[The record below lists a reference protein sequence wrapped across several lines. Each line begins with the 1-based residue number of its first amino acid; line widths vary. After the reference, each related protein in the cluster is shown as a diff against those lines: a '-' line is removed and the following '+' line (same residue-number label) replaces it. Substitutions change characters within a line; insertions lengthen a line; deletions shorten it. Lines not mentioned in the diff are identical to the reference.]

1 MKSKKNAVMGIA
13 LAAVV
18 VAGFAYFMPQDTK
31 SQRVLFIDSYH
42 QGYPWSD
49 GITNG
54 IQNVFADSNVTLQI
68 HRMDTKRNGSEQ
80 FKKQAALKAKAVI
93 EQFQPD
99 VVIATDDN
107 ASKYLIV
114 PYYRGGDLPF
124 VFAGVNWDASIYG
137 FPASNVT
144 GMVEVS
150 APDQLLEIIETVA
163 EGTRLGSLTGDTATG
178 RKENENYARILN
190 ITFDEEAF
198 VSTFE
203 EWKQAYLAM
212 QDNVDILFMYNNAGI
227 DGWNDQEAAQFVE
240 ANAKIP
246 SGSVHPWMAPYV
258 LVAFT
263 KDATEQGEWAAT
275 TALEILNGRR
285 PSDIPMTRN
294 TRGRMMVNS
303 KMARSLNMEIPASML
318 EAAQDILR

>member
-1 MKSKKNAVMGIA
+1 MKSKMNAVMVIG

-18 VAGFAYFMPQDTK
+18 VAGAALFMSPDTK
-31 SQRVLFIDSYH
+31 GKKVLFIDSYH

-49 GITNG
+49 GITAG
-54 IQNVFADSNVTLQI
+54 IQTVFADSNVDLRI
-68 HRMDTKRNGSEQ
+68 HRMDTKRNGSEE
-80 FKKQAALKAKAVI
+80 FKQQAALKAKAVI
-93 EQFQPD
+93 DQFKPD

-124 VFAGVNWDASIYG
+124 VFAGVNWDASVYG

-150 APDQLLEIIETVA
+150 APDQVLEIIETVA

-178 RKENENYARILN
+178 RKETENYAKILG
-190 ITFDEEAF
+190 ITFQEEAF

-212 QDNVDILFMYNNAGI
+212 QNNVDILFLYNNAGI
-227 DGWNDQEAAQFVE
+227 DGWNDEEAARFVE
-240 ANAKIP
+240 ANARIP
-246 SGSVHPWMAPYV
+246 SGSVQPWMAPYV
-258 LVAFT
+258 LVSFT

-285 PSDIPMTRN
+285 PSEIPLTRN
-294 TRGRMMVNS
+294 TRGRMIVNS

-318 EAAQDILR
+318 SAAQDILR